1 MKKNFSTKIVA
12 FYAVFALIT
21 MAMIFTAEGRAV
33 PFMQEGGLI
42 QFLQLPAAI
51 TIIYGLA
58 NFENRK
64 KAFWCI
70 FSSLVI
76 AMLGSFI
83 TAILC
88 VLLLGIC
95 MLFDDKNVRK
105 QIDSLAKE

>member
-1 MKKNFSTKIVA
+1 MKINFSKKIVV
-12 FYAVFALIT
+12 FYAVFSAIT
-21 MAMIFTAEGRAV
+21 MAMIFTAKGDAV

-51 TIIYGLA
+51 TIICGLA

-70 FSSLVI
+70 FSGLVV

-83 TAILC
+83 TAMLY

-95 MLFDDKNVRK
+95 MLFDNEKSRK
-105 QIDSLAKE
+105 EIDSLAKE